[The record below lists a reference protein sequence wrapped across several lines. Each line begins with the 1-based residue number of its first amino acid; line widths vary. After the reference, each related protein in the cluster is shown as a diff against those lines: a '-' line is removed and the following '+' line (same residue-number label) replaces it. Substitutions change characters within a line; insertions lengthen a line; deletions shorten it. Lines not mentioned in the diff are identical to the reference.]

1 MNDGL
6 LIAGMLAGGLGLF
19 MLAVSMITE
28 GLKAAAGLS
37 LRNLLARWTRSP
49 AHGVFTGLTIT
60 AIVQSSS
67 AVTIATIGFVNAGLI
82 SMRQALGIVYGSNIG
97 TTMTGWLVAIIG
109 FKVNIEAFALP
120 IIGVGMLLRLTG
132 GERRRASIGLALT
145 GFGLFFIGVD
155 VLKNAFDGLLL
166 SVELGTLTVGGVQEI
181 LLFLVAGFLITLLTQ
196 SSSAA
201 IAITLTAATGNVI
214 GLYAAAAMV
223 VGANLGTTSTAAIA
237 VIGATPNAK
246 RVACAHI
253 LFNGGTG
260 IVALLILP
268 ALFWVVESTSSALG
282 LATAPAV
289 TLALFH
295 TVFNIL
301 GVLLIFPLNNRLA
314 DFLEKRFVTQEEKEA
329 QPKYLDKNILVSPE
343 LALHALSLELMRV
356 AAISRRMALAAL
368 SHERARNQA
377 INHDHAILLRL
388 SHRVFEFIARLERKA
403 MSEEV
408 SARLSGMLRGTQ
420 HLMASAEQSM
430 EIIRSEAP
438 SSAPSDE
445 VLMASAASFRAKV
458 ANLVDA
464 ADLTRTDFSTESL
477 RQQQDEMQA
486 AYEDVKASLLLA
498 GAQQRLPIN
507 DMMTIVDQNS
517 HIRRMARQLTK
528 AIQLLSGLQPMTE
541 LPATEL
547 EDEENPTEIMET
559 EGQSSLK

>member
-1 MNDGL
+1 MHDGIV
-6 LIAGMLAGGLGLF
+6 IAGMLAGGLGLF

-37 LRNLLARWTRSP
+37 LHNLLARWTRSP

-67 AVTIATIGFVNAGLI
+67 AVTVATIGFVNAGLI

-97 TTMTGWLVAIIG
+97 TTMTGWLVAIVG

-120 IIGVGMLLRLTG
+120 IIGLGMLLRLTG
-132 GERRRASIGLALT
+132 GEKRRASIGLALA
-145 GFGLFFIGVD
+145 GFGLFFIGID

-166 SVELGTLTVGGVQEI
+166 SVELGTLTVGGVREI
-181 LLFLVAGFLITLLTQ
+181 LLFLAAGFLITLLTQ

-253 LFNGGTG
+253 LFNGATG
-260 IVALLILP
+260 IIALLILP
-268 ALFWVVESTSSALG
+268 VLFWVVESASSALG
-282 LATAPAV
+282 LDTAPAV

-301 GVLLIFPLNNRLA
+301 GVLLIFPVNNRLA

-329 QPKYLDKNILVSPE
+329 QPKYLDKNVLVSPE
-343 LALHALSLELMRV
+343 LALHALSLELTRV

-368 SHERARNQA
+368 SHERARNEA
-377 INHDHAILLRL
+377 ISHDHAVILRL

-403 MSEEV
+403 LSEEV
-408 SARLSGMLRGTQ
+408 SADLSRMLRGTQ

-430 EIIRSEAP
+430 ETIRSEAP

-445 VLMASAASFRAKV
+445 VLIASAASFRARV

-464 ADLTRTDFSTESL
+464 ADLTRADFSTETL
-477 RQQQDEMQA
+477 RQQQDEMET

-528 AIQLLSGLQPMTE
+528 AIHLLGGVQPTVE
-541 LPATEL
+541 LPDTAG
-547 EDEENPTEIMET
+547 EEAQQNPTEIMET
-559 EGQSSLK
+559 QGQS